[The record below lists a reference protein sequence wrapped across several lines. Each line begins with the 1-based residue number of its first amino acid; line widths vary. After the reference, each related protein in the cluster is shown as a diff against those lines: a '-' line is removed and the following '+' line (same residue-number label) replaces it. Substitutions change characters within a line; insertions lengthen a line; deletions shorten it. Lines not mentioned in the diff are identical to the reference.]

1 MMELVLVPLWLEAQ
15 MRNLNCQ
22 SYTELTEFIVR
33 HLGNQQT
40 KKEKLTFKKEK
51 EYNMSAL
58 YPVAEGSEAEV
69 LESVE
74 VNETV
79 PPTDQ
84 RDGDVESDDV

>member
-1 MMELVLVPLWLEAQ
+1 
-15 MRNLNCQ
+15 
-22 SYTELTEFIVR
+22 
-33 HLGNQQT
+33 
-40 KKEKLTFKKEK
+40 
-51 EYNMSAL
+51 MSAL

-79 PPTDQ
+79 PPTDP